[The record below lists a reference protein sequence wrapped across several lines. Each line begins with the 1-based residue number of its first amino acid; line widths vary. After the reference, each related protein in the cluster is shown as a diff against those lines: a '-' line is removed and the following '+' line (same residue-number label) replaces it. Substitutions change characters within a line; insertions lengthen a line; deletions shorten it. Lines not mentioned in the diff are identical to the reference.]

1 MSPTPLAQRITLRH
15 LRLIAAIAEH
25 RQLSL
30 AAQALSLTQ
39 PAASRSLGE
48 IEQLCGAAIFERHAR
63 GMTLTPAGELLARRA
78 RNVLEEIGEAS
89 AEVARYRDGRG
100 GMVRIGAVTGGAIGT
115 IVPVVRQLRRAAP
128 EVEIHVEVA
137 MSREL
142 VRDLLALRLDF
153 VLARLPPEAR
163 ASEFEVVRARREI
176 VDIVVGAA
184 HPLAG
189 RREVGLTELLACD
202 WVMQGG
208 GAPIRAAIEEALLAA
223 GAGDQHL
230 VAPGDDRDA
239 GELRGGRAGQPRGG
253 RAARR
258 RRAGARHRGAEAPR
272 AHRRR
277 AVLAPRAARPPPV
290 AGGTDLPPDGR
301 RSAAAGAG
309 GGRIA
314 WPGDTYDQ
322 RASFAAC
329 RLPGT
334 NVKAPPAVVI

>member
-1 MSPTPLAQRITLRH
+1 MSPTPLAQRITLKH

-115 IVPVVRQLRRAAP
+115 IVPVVQRLRPCAP
-128 EVEIHVEVA
+128 EAEIHVEVA

-153 VLARLPPEAR
+153 VLARLPPEAQ
-163 ASEFEVVRARREI
+163 APEFEVVRASHEL
-176 VDIVVGAA
+176 VDIVVGAG

-189 RREVGLTELLACD
+189 RRAVGLTELLDCD
-202 WVMQGG
+202 WVMQSS
-208 GAPIRAAIEEALLAA
+208 GAPIRVGHRGGVARGRRPAARA
-223 GAGDQHL
+223 GHQHL
-230 VAPGDDRDA
+230 VAAGDDRDA
-239 GELRGGRAGQPRGG
+239 RELRSRRAGQPRGR

-258 RRAGARHRGAEAPR
+258 RRTAAPASWRCGFASASSSPRTRSSRCAAGTC
-272 AHRRR
+272 RRR
-277 AVLAPRAARPPPV
+277 RRYATRWWPRRC
-290 AGGTDLPPDGR
+290 GR
-301 RSAAAGAG
+301 RRRREDSV
-309 GGRIA
+309 RESKVY
-314 WPGDTYDQ
+314 GDPFGLERVWNAY
-322 RASFAAC
+322 
-329 RLPGT
+329 GMHM
-334 NVKAPPAVVI
+334 

>member
-208 GAPIRAAIEEALLAA
+208 GAPIRSAIEEALLAA
-223 GAGDQHL
+223 GARPPARVTNTSSL
-230 VAPGDDRDA
+230 LVTIAMLASSEAVAPVSREVA
-239 GELRGGRAGQPRGG
+239 EL
-253 RAARR
+253 
-258 RRAGARHRGAEAPR
+258 
-272 AHRRR
+272 
-277 AVLAPRAARPPPV
+277 L
-290 AGGTDLPPDGR
+290 
-301 RSAAAGAG
+301 AGAG
-309 GGRIA
+309 PPPGIVALRLRERIVVAPYSLLALRGRHLSPAAQTCHQMVAEALRHAPAAGG
-314 WPGDTYDQ
+314 
-322 RASFAAC
+322 
-329 RLPGT
+329 
-334 NVKAPPAVVI
+334 